1 MNLSSGN
8 FFLSNWLHMCEL
20 ESGVHTEIL
29 IEVMHVNKISSV
41 EYQVKR
47 DVGLG
52 ESLDHL

>member
-1 MNLSSGN
+1 
-8 FFLSNWLHMCEL
+8 MCEL